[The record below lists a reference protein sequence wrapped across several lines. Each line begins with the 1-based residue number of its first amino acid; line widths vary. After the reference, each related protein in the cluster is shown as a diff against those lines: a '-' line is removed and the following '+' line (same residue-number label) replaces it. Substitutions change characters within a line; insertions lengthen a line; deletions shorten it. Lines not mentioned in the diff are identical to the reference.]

1 LRLTRHSLEGFDMTA
16 LSVIQELSRDE
27 IRRVVRQETQRDL
40 SIKQFYQWL
49 PYCLIAEPKD
59 FYSVRD
65 LQKFLFVA
73 RILNRVRKLETA
85 RQQLINTMQTQ
96 PEPFNHDFY

>member
-1 LRLTRHSLEGFDMTA
+1 MNPLPVSQA
-16 LSVIQELSRDE
+16 LNRDE
-27 IRRVVRQETQRDL
+27 MRQLIKRETGRAL

-49 PYCLIAEPKD
+49 PYCLIPTPKA
-59 FYSVRD
+59 FYTVRD

-96 PEPFNHDFY
+96 PEQFNHDFY

>member
-1 LRLTRHSLEGFDMTA
+1 MHA
-16 LSVIQELSRDE
+16 LPVSQVFSRDE
-27 IRRVVRQETQRDL
+27 VRRLIRKETGRSL
-40 SIKQFYQWL
+40 SVQQFYQWL
-49 PYCLIAEPKD
+49 PYCLIPEPKD

-85 RQQLINTMQTQ
+85 KQQLIQTIQTQ
-96 PEPFNHDFY
+96 PEQFNHDFY

>member
-1 LRLTRHSLEGFDMTA
+1 MTA
-16 LSVIQELSRDE
+16 LSVTQELSRDE
-27 IRRVVRQETQRDL
+27 IRRVIRQETGRDL

-49 PYCLIAEPKD
+49 SYCLIPEPKD
-59 FYSVRD
+59 FYTVRD

-85 RQQLINTMQTQ
+85 KHQLILTLQNQ
-96 PEPFNHDFY
+96 PEIFTHDFYSR

>member
-1 LRLTRHSLEGFDMTA
+1 MTA
-16 LSVIQELSRDE
+16 LSVTQELSRDE
-27 IRRVVRQETQRDL
+27 IRRVIRQETRRDL

-49 PYCLIAEPKD
+49 PYCLIPEPKD
-59 FYSVRD
+59 FYTVRD

-85 RQQLINTMQTQ
+85 KHQLILTLQNQ
-96 PEPFNHDFY
+96 PEMFTHDFYSR

>member
-1 LRLTRHSLEGFDMTA
+1 M
-16 LSVIQELSRDE
+16 SVPVVSQVLNRDE
-27 IRRVVRQETQRDL
+27 IRQLIKRETRRDL
-40 SIKQFYQWL
+40 SVKQFYQWL
-49 PYCLIAEPKD
+49 PYCLIPEPKD

-85 RQQLINTMQTQ
+85 RQQLIQTMQTQ
-96 PEPFNHDFY
+96 PEMFNHDFYQ